1 MGVNPREQGKM
12 DFTWGQKVS
21 ATDGWAGRLRGAVVS
36 ASPLRVTHL
45 TVRRGLVL
53 ASQRSAPAG
62 LIVGGDTE
70 SVRLGVGLVEMLALP
85 NADSEPPGSVALSA
99 RTWVHTPDDGE
110 RLRLRGVRVVGE
122 IRRVTHVIAGKRGA
136 RQVLLPVAASDVPD
150 ADGLR
155 MTQSDSAPRHVVA
168 YRRDEEIEGDL
179 QEALRGSP
187 DVPEVDLNE
196 VRVRVTEGMIR
207 LEGNTRSTQ
216 VNRDIDQAAR
226 AVRGCVAVENRLFSD
241 WEINLAAASRI
252 TRYAPSMLDRI
263 VVNAQFGVLH
273 LEGTIHDESE
283 RQALTQAVRATP
295 GILGIQWP
303 ALEAESPPS

>member
-1 MGVNPREQGKM
+1 M
-12 DFTWGQKVS
+12 DFVWGQKVS

-36 ASPLRVTHL
+36 ASPLRITHV

-70 SVRLGVGLVEMLALP
+70 SLRLGVGLVDLLALP
-85 NADSEPPGSVALSA
+85 SADSEPPGSVTLSA
-99 RTWVHTPDDGE
+99 RTWVHTPSGE
-110 RLRLRGVRVVGE
+110 RLRLRGVRVVAE
-122 IRRVTHVIAGKRGA
+122 IRRLTHVIAGKRGA
-136 RQVLLPVAASDVPD
+136 RPVLLPVAASDVLD
-150 ADGLR
+150 ADGLH
-155 MTQSDSAPRHVVA
+155 MAQADSEPRNAVA

-179 QEALRGSP
+179 LEALRGSP

-196 VRVRVTEGMIR
+196 VRVRVADGVIR
-207 LEGNTRSTQ
+207 LEGNTRSPQ
-216 VNRDIDQAAR
+216 VNRDIERAAR
-226 AVRGCVAVENRLFSD
+226 VVPGCVTVENRLFSD

-252 TRYAPSMLDRI
+252 TRYAPSLLDRV

-273 LEGTIHDESE
+273 LEGAIHDEGE

>member
-1 MGVNPREQGKM
+1 M

-36 ASPLRVTHL
+36 ASPLRVTHF
-45 TVRRGLVL
+45 TVQRGLVL
-53 ASQRSAPAG
+53 TSQRNAPAG
-62 LIVGGDTE
+62 LLVGGDTE
-70 SVRLGVGLVEMLALP
+70 SLRLGVGLVELLALP

-99 RTWVHTPDDGE
+99 RTWVHTPSGG

-122 IRRVTHVIAGKRGA
+122 IRRLTQVIAGKRGA
-136 RQVLLPVAASDVPD
+136 RPMLLPVAASDVLD

-155 MTQSDSAPRHVVA
+155 MAQADSEPRHPVA

-179 QEALRGSP
+179 LEALRGSP

-196 VRVRVTEGMIR
+196 VRVHVTEGVIR
-207 LEGNTRSTQ
+207 LEGNTRSPQ
-216 VNRDIDQAAR
+216 VNRDVERAAH
-226 AVRGCVAVENRLFSD
+226 AVRGCVAVENRLFND

-252 TRYAPSMLDRI
+252 TRYAPSLLDRV

-273 LEGTIHDESE
+273 LEGAIHDESE

-295 GILGIQWP
+295 GILDVQWP
-303 ALEAESPPS
+303 AISDNTTASG

>member
-1 MGVNPREQGKM
+1 M

-21 ATDGWAGRLRGAVVS
+21 ATDGWAGRLRGVVVS

-62 LIVGGDTE
+62 MLIGGDTE
-70 SVRLGVGLVEMLALP
+70 SLRLGMGLVELLALP
-85 NADSEPPGSVALSA
+85 NANSEPPGGIALCS
-99 RTWVHTPDDGE
+99 RKWVHTPSGE

-122 IRRVTHVIAGKRGA
+122 IRRLTHVMAGKRGA
-136 RQVLLPVAASDVPD
+136 RQVLLPVAASDVLD

-155 MTQSDSAPRHVVA
+155 MAQSDSEPRHAVA

-179 QEALRGSP
+179 LEALRGSP

-196 VRVRVTEGMIR
+196 VRVRVSEGVIR

-216 VNRDIDQAAR
+216 VNRDVELAAR
-226 AVRGCVAVENRLFSD
+226 AVRGCVSVENRLFSD

-252 TRYAPSMLDRI
+252 TQYAPSMLDRI

-273 LEGTIHDESE
+273 LDGDVRAEGE
-283 RQALTQAVRATP
+283 RQTVTQAVRATP
-295 GILGIQWP
+295 GILGVQWP
-303 ALEAESPPS
+303 ALETESPPS